1 MGILSKKD
9 RQLITDPLSDNNPI
23 TVQVLG
29 ICSALAIT
37 AELEASVVMSV
48 SVLFVMGV
56 GNVVISMIRNIVP
69 SKIRI
74 IVQLTVIAT
83 LVIIVD
89 LVLKA
94 YAYELSK
101 TLSVFIGL
109 IITNCIIMGRFEAFA
124 LGNGVWKSFLDGIGN
139 AFGYGFILILV
150 AFFRE
155 LLGSGKLMG
164 VQVIP
169 DFIYEMG
176 YEDNGLMLLSPMA
189 LITVGLIIWVQRSRN
204 TKLIEEN

>member
-1 MGILSKKD
+1 MALLSKKD
-9 RQLITDPLSDNNPI
+9 RLLITDPLSDNNPI

-94 YAYELSK
+94 FLKINYVPPQNLDLFLAHTLFFLLNPEHLRMRILLLPAY
-101 TLSVFIGL
+101 
-109 IITNCIIMGRFEAFA
+109 N
-124 LGNGVWKSFLDGIGN
+124 FLNQI
-139 AFGYGFILILV
+139 
-150 AFFRE
+150 
-155 LLGSGKLMG
+155 
-164 VQVIP
+164 
-169 DFIYEMG
+169 
-176 YEDNGLMLLSPMA
+176 
-189 LITVGLIIWVQRSRN
+189 
-204 TKLIEEN
+204 